1 MIPLVVKFADTPK
14 QKQARLQRQL
24 HAQPPSAIGV
34 DFACRKGSE
43 KACEGSEK
51 ISEGNGQ
58 IYQGNEPI
66 CEGNEPISEGQD
78 ANNSQYSIVTDTL
91 LASWDPLMEGQ
102 LLVTPPPSIW
112 MDFTFFKNT
121 FESLSFSNS
130 NRKCV
135 TKDIITHSEYYA
147 MNAVT
152 DNVGYGEVI
161 PIIGSMYPHLQLP
174 RGNDSGGY
182 LRLLQD
188 ARIRGRCGHHH
199 SIPLLLRLE
208 RQRGITSRAHR
219 VHLTAGSKECAL
231 QIE

>member
-1 MIPLVVKFADTPK
+1 MVKFADTPK

-24 HAQPPSAIGV
+24 HAQPPSAISV

-43 KACEGSEK
+43 KACEGSEHM
-51 ISEGNGQ
+51 Q
-58 IYQGNEPI
+58 
-66 CEGNEPISEGQD
+66 EGNETICEGQD
-78 ANNSQYSIVTDTL
+78 ANNSQYPIAMDPL
-91 LASWDPLMEGQ
+91 LVSWDPLMEGQ

-121 FESLSFSNS
+121 FESLSFSTS

-135 TKDIITHSEYYA
+135 TKDIITHSEYYT

-152 DNVGYGEVI
+152 DNVGYGDVI

-208 RQRGITSRAHR
+208 RQRGIKSRAHR
-219 VHLTAGSKECAL
+219 VHLTAGSKEGAL

>member
-1 MIPLVVKFADTPK
+1 M
-14 QKQARLQRQL
+14 Q
-24 HAQPPSAIGV
+24 
-34 DFACRKGSE
+34 
-43 KACEGSEK
+43 
-51 ISEGNGQ
+51 
-58 IYQGNEPI
+58 
-66 CEGNEPISEGQD
+66 EGNETICEGQD

-121 FESLSFSNS
+121 SESLSFSTS

-152 DNVGYGEVI
+152 DNVGYGDVI

-219 VHLTAGSKECAL
+219 VHFTAGSKEGAL

>member
-24 HAQPPSAIGV
+24 HAQSPSAIGV

-43 KACEGSEK
+43 KACEGSEHM
-51 ISEGNGQ
+51 Q
-58 IYQGNEPI
+58 
-66 CEGNEPISEGQD
+66 EGNETICEGQD
-78 ANNSQYSIVTDTL
+78 ANNSQYPIAMDPL
-91 LASWDPLMEGQ
+91 LVSWDPLMEGQ

-121 FESLSFSNS
+121 SESLSFSTS

-152 DNVGYGEVI
+152 DNVGYGDVI

-174 RGNDSGGY
+174 RGNDSGGH

-219 VHLTAGSKECAL
+219 VHLTAGSKEGAL

>member
-24 HAQPPSAIGV
+24 HAQPPSSISV

-43 KACEGSEK
+43 KACEGSEHM
-51 ISEGNGQ
+51 Q
-58 IYQGNEPI
+58 
-66 CEGNEPISEGQD
+66 EGNETICEGQD

-102 LLVTPPPSIW
+102 LLVTSPPSIW

-121 FESLSFSNS
+121 SESLSFSTS

-135 TKDIITHSEYYA
+135 TKDIITHSEYYT

-152 DNVGYGEVI
+152 DNVGYGDVI
-161 PIIGSMYPHLQLP
+161 PIIGSMHPHLQLP

-219 VHLTAGSKECAL
+219 VHLTAGSKEGAL